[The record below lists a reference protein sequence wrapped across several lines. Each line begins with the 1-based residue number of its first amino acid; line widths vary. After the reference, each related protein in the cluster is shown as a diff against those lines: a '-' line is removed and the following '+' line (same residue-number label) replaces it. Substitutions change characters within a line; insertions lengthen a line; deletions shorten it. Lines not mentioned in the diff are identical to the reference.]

1 MANAAAPKTKSK
13 LVVAAV
19 VGAVVVGAGGVAG
32 AWALKLVGG
41 DAQEAA
47 SPARGDGDG
56 ADDERRAA
64 DGGADPKAARD
75 PAVEPI
81 FVDLPQLV
89 VNLVSDGAGSHFL
102 KLALAVEV
110 DDQETADRID
120 ELAPRIVDSFQL
132 YLRTLTPDE
141 LSGPGAMFRLKEDL
155 HVRIHEAIAPAEV
168 RDVLFKEMLV
178 Q

>member
-1 MANAAAPKTKSK
+1 MANEATPKTKSR

-19 VGAVVVGAGGVAG
+19 IATVVVGAGGAAG

-41 DAQEAA
+41 DEHEAA
-47 SPARGDGDG
+47 RPSSGDGD
-56 ADDERRAA
+56 ARRAA
-64 DGGADPKAARD
+64 EGGGEREPARD
-75 PAVEPI
+75 PAAEPI
-81 FVDLPQLV
+81 FVDLPPLV
-89 VNLVSDGAGSHFL
+89 VNLVSEGAGTHFL

-110 DDQETADRID
+110 DDPDTADRI
-120 ELAPRIVDSFQL
+120 EEMAPRIVDSFQL
-132 YLRTLTPDE
+132 YLRSLTPDE